1 MKKKLKMEEELRVKH
16 EKEQEE
22 QYKKLKNKIVK
33 YIPGNYLNDDASEC
47 ITFSLDFG
55 FTQKY
60 LGAKKKDYIMLKI
73 DKQKNNG
80 LIKNKILFKSYYYDR
95 FKIEHI
101 DITNDNDI
109 EKITLYLSRDIYE
122 KITFLIYKDHI
133 ECFSDGK
140 IDEKQ
145 TAYGKIKYAFKNFI
159 KSSENDKL
167 IY

>member
-1 MKKKLKMEEELRVKH
+1 MHIVYNLPKKVNFLRFSFEIIMIMRV
-16 EKEQEE
+16 
-22 QYKKLKNKIVK
+22 LSK
-33 YIPGNYLNDDASEC
+33 YIINKNLS
-47 ITFSLDFG
+47 
-55 FTQKY
+55 
-60 LGAKKKDYIMLKI
+60 I

-95 FKIEHI
+95 FEIEHI

-140 IDEKQ
+140 TNNKQ
-145 TAYGKIKYAFKNFI
+145 TAYGKIKYPFKNFI
-159 KSSENDKL
+159 KSPENDKL